1 MEKRAMTLEP
11 TTAGFAPEDA
21 GLVEVT
27 ARFVVTREDLGLLER
42 ILTRNAELREA
53 IPAQSTVDAAPVES
67 PKLRILVAARQ
78 IVRPDG
84 THIRFTRLE
93 FDLLLFLARNPGRV
107 HHRNT
112 LLAAVWDF
120 SSEPRTRTVDVHV
133 RRIRNKL
140 GPEMDLITTVRG
152 VGYRL
157 DHAERIRIITD

>member
-1 MEKRAMTLEP
+1 MTLEP
-11 TTAGFAPEDA
+11 TAADFAPEHA
-21 GLVEVT
+21 ELVEVN
-27 ARFVVTREDLGLLER
+27 ARFVITREDLGLLES
-42 ILTRNAELREA
+42 ILNRNAEVRGS
-53 IPAQSTVDAAPVES
+53 IPVQSIVDTAPAPP

-120 SSEPRTRTVDVHV
+120 ASEPRTRTVDVHV
-133 RRIRNKL
+133 RRIRTKL
-140 GPEMDLITTVRG
+140 GPELDLITTVRG

-157 DHAERIRIITD
+157 DHADRIRIVTD

>member
-1 MEKRAMTLEP
+1 MTLEP
-11 TTAGFAPEDA
+11 AAADFVPEDA

-27 ARFVVTREDLGLLER
+27 ARFVVNREDLALLER
-42 ILTRNAELREA
+42 VLTRNAELRET
-53 IPAQSTVDAAPVES
+53 IPAQSTMDGAPMT
-67 PKLRILVAARQ
+67 PHLRILVAARQ
-78 IVRPDG
+78 IVSPDG
-84 THIRFTRLE
+84 THVRLTRLE

-140 GPEMDLITTVRG
+140 GPELDLITTVRG

-157 DHAERIRIITD
+157 DQPDRLHIIKD

>member
-1 MEKRAMTLEP
+1 MTLE
-11 TTAGFAPEDA
+11 TTAADFAPEEAD
-21 GLVEVT
+21 LVEVT

-42 ILTRNAELREA
+42 ILTRNTALRET
-53 IPAQSTVDAAPVES
+53 IPLQSTVDAAPVES

-78 IVRPDG
+78 IIRPDG
-84 THIRFTRLE
+84 THVRFTRLE

-120 SSEPRTRTVDVHV
+120 ASEPRTRTVDVHV
-133 RRIRNKL
+133 RRIRTKL
-140 GPEMDLITTVRG
+140 GPELDLITTVRG

-157 DHAERIRIITD
+157 DHADRIRIVTD

>member
-1 MEKRAMTLEP
+1 MSLDP
-11 TTAGFAPEDA
+11 TPADFAPEDA

-53 IPAQSTVDAAPVES
+53 IPAQSTVDSEPVH
-67 PKLRILVAARQ
+67 PPALRILVPARQ
-78 IVRPDG
+78 IIRQDG
-84 THIRFTRLE
+84 TRIGFTRLE
-93 FDLLLFLARNPGRV
+93 FDLLVFLARNPGRV

-140 GPEMDLITTVRG
+140 GPELDLITTVRG

-157 DHAERIRIITD
+157 DHADRIRIVTD

>member
-1 MEKRAMTLEP
+1 MTLDP
-11 TTAGFAPEDA
+11 TPADFVPEDA

-53 IPAQSTVDAAPVES
+53 IPAQSTVDSEPVDQ

-78 IVRPDG
+78 IIRQDG
-84 THIRFTRLE
+84 ARIGFTRLE
-93 FDLLLFLARNPGRV
+93 FDLLVFLARNPGRV

-140 GPEMDLITTVRG
+140 GPELDLITTVRG

-157 DHAERIRIITD
+157 DHADRIRILTD

>member
-1 MEKRAMTLEP
+1 MTLNP
-11 TTAGFAPEDA
+11 TPADFAPEDA

-27 ARFVVTREDLGLLER
+27 ARFVVTREDLGLLES
-42 ILTRNAELREA
+42 ILTRNAELRDA
-53 IPAQSTVDAAPVES
+53 IPAQSTVDSERSDP
-67 PKLRILVAARQ
+67 PRLRILVAARQ
-78 IVRPDG
+78 IIRQDG
-84 THIRFTRLE
+84 TRIGFTRLE
-93 FDLLLFLARNPGRV
+93 FDLLVFLARNPGRV

-140 GPEMDLITTVRG
+140 GPELDLITTVRG

-157 DHAERIRIITD
+157 DHADRIRIITD

>member
-1 MEKRAMTLEP
+1 MTLDP
-11 TTAGFAPEDA
+11 TPADFVPEDA

-27 ARFVVTREDLGLLER
+27 ARFVVTREDLGLLES

-53 IPAQSTVDAAPVES
+53 IPAQSTVDSEPVDQ

-78 IVRPDG
+78 IIRQDG
-84 THIRFTRLE
+84 ARIGFTRLE
-93 FDLLLFLARNPGRV
+93 FDLLVFLARNPGRV

-140 GPEMDLITTVRG
+140 GPELDLITTVRG

-157 DHAERIRIITD
+157 DHADRIRILTD